1 MPTENISIA
10 ELSLSFFILA
20 VVYLCL
26 IAVPLIQLVR
36 ITHTGIPLFKATT
49 QKIFLAALLCTATFR
64 TSFFIIVPLTNRHDT
79 FNITEFSNH
88 FLTFLDDFGCLLFFS
103 TFTLLILF
111 WAEITL
117 LARNRRSVYSKR
129 VRPLYIASL
138 ILVWVIQIV
147 IWTAIFTTSKPLV
160 DQIDN
165 IFYSLISVVAAVGF
179 FYFGGHLYLML
190 KNNPIESAGRKSKLR
205 EVLYITAICTS
216 CFIGRSILYVILT
229 FEPSL
234 SVNPLTVAV
243 YYVVSEILP
252 AFIVLF
258 VLRKLPPPKP
268 THSYPEVNAPL
279 LTN

>member
-1 MPTENISIA
+1 MGAEHVSIA

-20 VVYLCL
+20 GVYSLL
-26 IAVPLIQLVR
+26 IVLPFIQLVR
-36 ITHTGIPLFKATT
+36 ITRTGIPTCKPTT
-49 QKIFLAALLCTATFR
+49 QKTFLAMLCCTAAFR
-64 TSFFIIVPLTNRHDT
+64 TSFFLVVPLTNRHDT
-79 FNITEFSNH
+79 FNITEFSDAL
-88 FLTFLDDFGCLLFFS
+88 LTILDDLGCLVFFT

-129 VRPLYIASL
+129 VRPLYFILIAFVY
-138 ILVWVIQIV
+138 IVQIA
-147 IWTAIFTTSKPLV
+147 IWITIVSTSKPVV
-160 DQIDN
+160 DQVDN
-165 IFYSLISVVAAVGF
+165 IFYCLISLVAAVGF

-205 EVLYITAICTS
+205 EVLYITAICTI
-216 CFIGRSILYVILT
+216 CFVGRSILYVVLT

-234 SVNPLTVAV
+234 SVNPVTVAV

-268 THSYPEVNAPL
+268 THTYPEVNAPL
-279 LTN
+279 LN